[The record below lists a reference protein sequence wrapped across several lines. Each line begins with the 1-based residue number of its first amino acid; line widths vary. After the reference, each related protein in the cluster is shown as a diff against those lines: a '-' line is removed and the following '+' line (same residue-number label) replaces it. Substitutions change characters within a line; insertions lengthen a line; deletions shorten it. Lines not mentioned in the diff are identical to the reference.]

1 MKRFFIGLALIASLS
16 AMAQGQKWT
25 KEKADKWYAEHKWM
39 SGANFIPST
48 AINQLEMWQEGTFD
62 PKTIDRELGYAQGI
76 GFNTMR
82 VFLHSMAYKVDPKG
96 FKKRMDEYLKIAD
109 KHGISTMFVFFDD
122 CWNALP
128 APGPQP
134 APKPGIHNSGWAQD
148 PGFPASV
155 DRANDKE
162 LEAYVKDI
170 LTSFTKDKRILLWD
184 LYNEPGNNGKGN
196 KSEALLKNVFKW
208 AREANPSQPISAG
221 LWKWDLKELNAI
233 QAQNS
238 DIITYHF
245 YEALPDHERVIN
257 LLRALDRPLICTE
270 YMARTKNNSFY
281 NHMALMKK
289 ENIGALNWGLVA
301 GKTNTIYAWDTP
313 IESGAQPDIW
323 FHDIFMPDGTPYRQ
337 DEVNV
342 IKKHNGVK

>member
-313 IESGAQPDIW
+313 IDSGAQPDIW

>member
-1 MKRFFIGLALIASLS
+1 MKRFFIALAVIASLS
-16 AMAQGQKWT
+16 VAAQGQKWT
-25 KEKADKWYAEHKWM
+25 KEKADKWYAEHTWM

-48 AINQLEMWQEGTFD
+48 AINQLEMWQAGTFD
-62 PKTIDRELGYAQGI
+62 PKTIDSELGYAQGI

-96 FKKRMDEYLKIAD
+96 FKKRMDEYLKISD

-128 APGPQP
+128 APGSQP

-170 LTSFTKDKRILLWD
+170 LTSFSKDKRILLWD

-257 LLRALDRPLICTE
+257 LLRTLDRPLICTE

-289 ENIGALNWGLVA
+289 ENIGAINWGLVA

-323 FHDIFMPDGTPYRQ
+323 FHDIFKPDGTPYRQ

-342 IKKHNGVK
+342 IKKINGVK